1 LKIPNGHSTFE
12 KDLIDEMM
20 DYENNSVFNM
30 DSPGQHDPT
39 CKAIKISPEK
49 NATCCEPLIKNF
61 NKYNQKSYKD

>member
-1 LKIPNGHSTFE
+1 
-12 KDLIDEMM
+12 MM